1 MSTRRPSSSV
11 LPPVIAR
18 RVFVALALFGILAL
32 EASAVAGV
40 ILKQPIPATGIDRLV
55 LRNRVGRIR
64 ITPTTTTTAPAV
76 KVRVRCRNGSS
87 GFSLFGLFR
96 WGARSCTQVP
106 HGLKVVAI
114 RQGSSLHLGL
124 VNADG
129 VTPRHVR
136 ADWTLVLPPRFEA
149 RIHDGVG
156 NVQITGLRGGIVL
169 HVGVGAVTLKRDRTR
184 LLKVHDGVGTIDV
197 DHFELPAVAGLVHL
211 HSGVGNVVLRLA
223 PVSFLPHGRIDVQT
237 GVGHIAVQGL
247 PCRLARL
254 RARAGVGHVKTSV
267 LPAGF
272 HLPFAYGPGHAPP
285 TGFHLQGGMVGETL
299 SGGGGPGLD
308 VRLASGT
315 GSISIGFNCTKREAP
330 ATIAPH
336 ASRH

>member
-129 VTPRHVR
+129 VAPRLVR
-136 ADWTLVLPPRFEA
+136 ADWTLVLPPRFGV

-156 NVQITGLRGGIVL
+156 KVQITGLRGGIVL
-169 HVGVGAVTLKRDRTR
+169 HVGVGAVTLERDRTR
-184 LLKVHDGVGTIDV
+184 LLKVHDGVGTINV
-197 DHFELPAVAGLVHL
+197 DHFELPAVAGLLHL
-211 HSGVGNVVLRLA
+211 HSGVGNVVLRLT
-223 PVSFLPHGRIDVQT
+223 PIPFLPHGRIDVQT

-254 RARAGVGHVKTSV
+254 RARAGVGHVKTSA
-267 LPAGF
+267 LPAGV
-272 HLPFAYGPGHAPP
+272 HLH
-285 TGFHLQGGMVGETL
+285 GGMVGEAL

-315 GSISIGFNCTKREAP
+315 GSISIGFTD
-330 ATIAPH
+330 
-336 ASRH
+336 RHCH

>member
-1 MSTRRPSSSV
+1 MSLHRSSFSVPPS
-11 LPPVIAR
+11 VIAR
-18 RVFVALALFGILAL
+18 RVFVALALFATLAL

-40 ILKQPIPATGIDRLV
+40 VLKNPIPTSGIDRLV
-55 LRNRVGRIR
+55 LHNRVGMIR
-64 ITPTTTTTAPAV
+64 ITPATTTTGPAV
-76 KVRVRCRNGSS
+76 KVRVRCQYGSS

-96 WGARSCTQVP
+96 WGVRSCTQVP
-106 HGLKVVAI
+106 QGLRVVAV
-114 RQGSSLHLGL
+114 RQGNSLHLGL

-136 ADWTLVLPPRFEA
+136 ADWTLVLPPRFGA
-149 RIHDGVG
+149 RIHEGVG
-156 NVQITGLRGGIVL
+156 KVQITGLRGGIVL
-169 HVGVGAVTLKRDRTR
+169 HVGVGPVTLKHDRTR
-184 LLKVHDGVGTIDV
+184 LLKVHDGVGTSDV
-197 DHFELPAVAGLVHL
+197 DHFELPAVAGLVRL

-223 PVSFLPHGRIDVQT
+223 PVPFLPHGRIDVQT

-254 RARAGVGHVKTSV
+254 RARAGVGHVNTSA

-272 HLPFAYGPGHAPP
+272 HLH
-285 TGFHLQGGMVGETL
+285 GGMVGEAL

-315 GSISIGFNCTKREAP
+315 GLISIGFTD
-330 ATIAPH
+330 
-336 ASRH
+336 RHCH